1 MSEYSSTLKH
11 PDVEEHI
18 DLFFYRPL
26 GYCLACLGRKLGW
39 TPNAITIASIFLGIG
54 CGLLLYPVDWRYNL
68 VGMLLLVLADICDSA
83 DGQLARLTH
92 RYSRLGRILDGAS
105 GDIWFIAIYICL
117 VLRMWPEWGWSG
129 FLLALCAGICHALQ
143 ACIADRC
150 RNFHL
155 RVVNGSKM
163 SEYETAAQVEAE
175 YHRVSFRDEPLYK
188 VFLYFYK
195 GYTRTQERFCGQQL
209 RLSYVMDEQWSDE
222 NGLREAFRQDS
233 LPWMKWCNVLTF
245 NWRAIIL
252 FVSVVLLA
260 APEYYFIAE
269 LTLGNL
275 IFLMLVIS
283 YGQLCQF
290 YANLDFESEEE
301 PA

>member
-1 MSEYSSTLKH
+1 M
-11 PDVEEHI
+11 
-18 DLFFYRPL
+18 
-26 GYCLACLGRKLGW
+26 GRKLGW

-54 CGLLLYPVDWRYNL
+54 CGLLLFTNDWRYNL
-68 VGMLLLVLADICDSA
+68 VGMMLLVMADICDSA

-105 GDIWFIAIYICL
+105 GDIWFITIYLCL
-117 VLRMWPEWGWSG
+117 VLRMWPQWGWSG
-129 FLLALCAGICHALQ
+129 FLLALCAGICHSLQ

-175 YHRVSFRDEPLYK
+175 YHRVLFRQEPLYK

-209 RLSYVMDEQWSDE
+209 RLSQVMDEHWTNQP
-222 NGLREAFRQDS
+222 GLREALRQDS

-245 NWRAIIL
+245 NWRAVTL
-252 FVSVVLLA
+252 FVAVVLLA

-275 IFLMLVIS
+275 IFLMLVVS
-283 YGQLCQF
+283 YEQLCQF
-290 YANLDFESEEE
+290 YVNLDLESEKESE
-301 PA
+301 